1 MDIKYTQGEIRL
13 MSSGYGVLVALR
25 QLARTMATPAKVGF
39 FISVPQVLEI
49 AEKLGVAAVPRNE
62 RQWFFEE
69 VLKTAFDGDKL
80 EEFLQELLTMV
91 ERHVKEVEALTST
104 YPGMYKMLSW
114 SLERARDF
122 RRRVEEVLAMY
133 RKFQKLK
140 EEHHKSR

>member
-1 MDIKYTQGEIRL
+1 MDIRYTQGEIRL

-80 EEFLQELLTMV
+80 EEFLKELLAVV

-104 YPGMYKMLSW
+104 YPGTYKMLSW

-140 EEHHKSR
+140 EEYHKSR